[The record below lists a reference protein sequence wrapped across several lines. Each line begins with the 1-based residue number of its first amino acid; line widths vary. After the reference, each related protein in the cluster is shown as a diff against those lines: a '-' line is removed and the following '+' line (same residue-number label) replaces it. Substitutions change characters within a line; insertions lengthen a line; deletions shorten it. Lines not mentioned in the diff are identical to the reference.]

1 VFRETRRGKEAI
13 SGVDLPKEID
23 GRRIWVQVGEDLAH
37 RDVLIDDIV
46 TDFFKR
52 VGWITLP
59 ILLLLLAID
68 IVIFRRALRPLL
80 QASQQAQ
87 SIGPART
94 DVRLPVDTMP
104 SEIRH
109 LVEAVNQALD
119 RLEKGFSVQ
128 REFTADAAHE
138 LRTPLAVLRTRLDT
152 LRHDVEGMG
161 RIVGQL
167 LDIAE
172 SDTFIVAPS
181 EKADLHSVCA
191 EVAGSMAPLAITQ
204 GKEICLDAA
213 DEPVWVNGNP
223 DMLYRAVRNLVENA
237 LHHTPAGTAV
247 EVVVRSDATITVLDQ
262 GPGIHEDERE
272 FLFRRF
278 WRRDRRRAGSAGLGL
293 SIVHRIAEAHL
304 ASITVENRGTS
315 GASFS
320 LKFPRAA

>member
-1 VFRETRRGKEAI
+1 
-13 SGVDLPKEID
+13 
-23 GRRIWVQVGEDLAH
+23 VQ
-37 RDVLIDDIV
+37 
-46 TDFFKR
+46 
-52 VGWITLP
+52 
-59 ILLLLLAID
+59 
-68 IVIFRRALRPLL
+68 
-80 QASQQAQ
+80 
-87 SIGPART
+87 
-94 DVRLPVDTMP
+94 
-104 SEIRH
+104 
-109 LVEAVNQALD
+109 AVNQALD

-247 EVVVRSDATITVLDQ
+247 EVVVRSDGTVTVLDQ

-304 ASITVENRGTS
+304 ASITVENRGTN